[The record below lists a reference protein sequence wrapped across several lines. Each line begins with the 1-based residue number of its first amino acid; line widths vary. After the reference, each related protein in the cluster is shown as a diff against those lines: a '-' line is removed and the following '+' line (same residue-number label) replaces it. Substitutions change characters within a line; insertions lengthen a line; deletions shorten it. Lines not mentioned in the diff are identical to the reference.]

1 MAYFETYLPAARHRR
16 RDMYTVSIQYM
27 HDIAEILWTALD
39 FEEAVAKGRAYLQEH
54 SDVETLLMTNARTPE
69 QIILSR

>member
-1 MAYFETYLPAARHRR
+1 
-16 RDMYTVSIQYM
+16 MYTVSIQYM